1 VSSSGTELTTLD
13 DVRVAAEVVD
23 GVVRPTPVLRPVNLS
38 KLAGRELVLKCEQLQ
53 RTGSFKF
60 RGAYRRISELDAGTE
75 VVAASAGNHA
85 QGVALAASLRGLR
98 STIFMPETA
107 SLPKVQATRDYGAE
121 VVLSG
126 SFYDDA
132 VRAAE
137 EHARRGAARF
147 VPAFDDPLVIAG
159 QGTVGLELADQ
170 APEAETFVIAVGG
183 GGLISGTATALK
195 ALRPRCRVVG
205 VEAAGADAMGVALR
219 AGHPVALSRV
229 DTIADGIA
237 VKGVSALTLAHV
249 QKLVDDVVTVD
260 DEAISRALILLL
272 ERAKVVV
279 EPAAAAALAAV
290 LAGRVGGE
298 PGSPVGVLLSGGN
311 VDPSLLA
318 RLIRHGLDAAGRYL
332 LLRIVIADRP
342 GELKRLLEVI
352 AALGLNVIDV
362 EHHRAGVDLPIDQVE
377 VRLTLET
384 RDPEHRDEARHALT
398 EAGYRI
404 REG

>member
-1 VSSSGTELTTLD
+1 VSSSSGELTTLD

-23 GVVRPTPVLRPVNLS
+23 GVVRATPVLRPANLS
-38 KLAGRELVLKCEQLQ
+38 NLAGRPLVLKCEQLQ
-53 RTGSFKF
+53 RTGSFKL
-60 RGAYRRISELDAGTE
+60 RGAYRRISELDTGTE

-132 VRAAE
+132 VRAAGH
-137 EHARRGAARF
+137 HARRVGTFF

-170 APEAETFVIAVGG
+170 APEVETFVIAVGG
-183 GGLISGTATALK
+183 GGLISGAAAALK
-195 ALRPRCRVVG
+195 ALKPRCRIVG
-205 VEAAGADAMGVALR
+205 VEAAGADAMAVALR
-219 AGHPVALSRV
+219 AGQPVALSRV

-279 EPAAAAALAAV
+279 EPAAAAPLAAV

-318 RLIRHGLDAAGRYL
+318 RLIHHGLDAAGRYL
-332 LLRIVIADRP
+332 LMRIVIADRP

-384 RDPEHRDEARHALT
+384 RDPEHRDEARRALT

>member
-1 VSSSGTELTTLD
+1 
-13 DVRVAAEVVD
+13 
-23 GVVRPTPVLRPVNLS
+23 
-38 KLAGRELVLKCEQLQ
+38 
-53 RTGSFKF
+53 
-60 RGAYRRISELDAGTE
+60 
-75 VVAASAGNHA
+75 
-85 QGVALAASLRGLR
+85 
-98 STIFMPETA
+98 
-107 SLPKVQATRDYGAE
+107 
-121 VVLSG
+121 VLSG

-183 GGLISGTATALK
+183 GGLISGMATALK

-342 GELKRLLEVI
+342 GELQRLLEVI